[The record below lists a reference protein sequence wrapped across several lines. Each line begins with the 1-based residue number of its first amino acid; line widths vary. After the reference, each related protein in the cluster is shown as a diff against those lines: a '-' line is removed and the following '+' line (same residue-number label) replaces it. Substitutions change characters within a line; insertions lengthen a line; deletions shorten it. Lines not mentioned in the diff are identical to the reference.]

1 MLISTSSNIL
11 FPLFRLHIGKHWMFL
26 TQWGFQILYW
36 GWLRGGIVLIIGLN
50 MQAGMIFTLVI
61 LFIIW
66 RWTRWSS
73 LRLGGTCC
81 HHFFGME
88 DINLFLN
95 AVLYCEGIKGLRLHK
110 GQFWQYNCLKL
121 IYIQRLLPFET
132 FYTSMVEILN
142 VLQLHFWMIFC
153 VLCKSFVD
161 IQIYNC
167 ILLSAEDAP

>member
-50 MQAGMIFTLVI
+50 MLAGMIFTLVI

-95 AVLYCEGIKGLRLHK
+95 AVLYCEGIKGLRLHRPI
-110 GQFWQYNCLKL
+110 LT
-121 IYIQRLLPFET
+121 IQLSKIDLHTEAATIWNFLHVNGWNPKCIAAPFLDD
-132 FYTSMVEILN
+132 F
-142 VLQLHFWMIFC
+142 
-153 VLCKSFVD
+153 LCT
-161 IQIYNC
+161 
-167 ILLSAEDAP
+167 L